1 MAGLSALEALVVA
14 RKQLSGCSVP
24 VGHGAS
30 ILRPMAD
37 DDIAPEP
44 GDVTCRLNSGM
55 SGAQVELS
63 DVMYRQLKDM
73 AHRRLKQEYGH
84 RTLSTTALVHE
95 AWLEIGGNGLWE
107 SREHFF
113 RYAATTM
120 RHILVDRA
128 RRRLADKRGGRNE
141 QVTLSTGEMPGLD
154 SAEDILGLH
163 SALEKL
169 ASDDARL
176 AEVVELR
183 FFAGLSVP
191 DTAAV
196 LGISERSV
204 VRDWQVARLVIHR
217 ELERDHAG

>member
-1 MAGLSALEALVVA
+1 MQAIL
-14 RKQLSGCSVP
+14 QL
-24 VGHGAS
+24 
-30 ILRPMAD
+30 MAD
-37 DDIAPEP
+37 DDVAPEP
-44 GDVTCRLNSGM
+44 DDVTGRLNRGRSGTK
-55 SGAQVELS
+55 AELS

-73 AHRRLKQEYGH
+73 ARRRLKQEYGQ

-95 AWLEIGGNGLWE
+95 AWLELGENGPWD
-107 SREHFF
+107 SREHFY

-128 RRRLADKRGGRNE
+128 RRRLADKRGGRDLP
-141 QVTLSTGEMPGLD
+141 VSLSTADSPVTD
-154 SAEDILGLH
+154 SAEDILSLDR
-163 SALEKL
+163 ALKKL

-191 DTAAV
+191 DTAVV

-217 ELERDHAG
+217 ELERNHAR